1 MPDAVAAKARLVA
14 EHASR
19 RGLTVAVAESLTSGR
34 LASALGEAP
43 DASEWFRGAVVAYA
57 SAVKFDVLGV
67 TPGPVV
73 TASCAR
79 EMATGARNLLAAD
92 VSVAGTG
99 VGPAKVA
106 PVPQKEYHQGQ
117 RSWLWPAQTAQPSA
131 RNCVSPGRPTWS
143 SSRRPRRAWTTCY
156 APWPHREEAT

>member
-92 VSVAGTG
+92 VSVAVTG
-99 VGPAKVA
+99 VGGPGPAEGVPPGTAFVA
-106 PVPQKEYHQGQ
+106 
-117 RSWLWPAQTAQPSA
+117 LASA
-131 RNCVSPGRPTWS
+131 DGSAECAEMRFSGPPDVVVQSATEACLDNLL
-143 SSRRPRRAWTTCY
+143 RAL
-156 APWPHREEAT
+156 ATS